1 MNSFENEKKHNVILK
16 NKEELEITGVNKL
29 VGLNSEE
36 FMLDTVCGGL
46 CVRGSLLEMVSL
58 DSDNG
63 IIHIKGNVNSIEY
76 QSKGPK
82 VKEKS
87 FLAKVFR

>member
-29 VGLNSEE
+29 VGLNNEE
-36 FMLDTVCGGL
+36 FLLDTICGSL
-46 CVRGSLLEMVSL
+46 CVKGSSLEMVSL

-63 IIHIKGNVNSIEY
+63 IIHIKGNVFSIEY
-76 QSKGPK
+76 QSKTPK
-82 VKEKS
+82 IKEKS